1 MTISSEQREFI
12 DACVY
17 EHGGNIARAATML
30 GIPPNLYRKWF
41 EDALFDA
48 EFQRTQYI
56 RLRTMGFDRFS
67 LVLKAMAIINA
78 NIADVAEVESMA
90 EIAELPPD
98 VSYAIQSF
106 KRTVD
111 PALGDVTIE
120 IKHHDKLKA
129 LLKAIDKIAP
139 DIRDDAS
146 MLGGEE
152 DKRLEGVTLE
162 LPAEVLK
169 EQGLL
174 PALTQPREL
183 VQQLR
188 SLEAEMDDW
197 LDE

>member
-1 MTISSEQREFI
+1 MTISNEQREFI

-17 EHGGNIARAATML
+17 EHGGSVARAATSL

-41 EDALFDA
+41 ENPLFDA

-67 LVLKAMAIINA
+67 LVLKAMAIINS
-78 NIADVAEVESMA
+78 NIADVAEIESMSQ
-90 EIAELPPD
+90 IAELPPD
-98 VSYAIQSF
+98 ISYAIQSF
-106 KRTVD
+106 KRTTD
-111 PALGDVTIE
+111 PELGDVTIE

-129 LLKAIDKIAP
+129 LLKAIEKIAP

-162 LPAEVLK
+162 LPYEVL
-169 EQGLL
+169 EERGLL
-174 PALTQPREL
+174 PQPTQPSEPAT
-183 VQQLR
+183 VDTA
-188 SLEAEMDDW
+188 LEAEMDEW